1 MTGKVILIAVWVIAI
16 AAFFVAPRSTPSQ
29 ALRFLFWIMAIVHTA
44 QFIIFLPK
52 MLAAPGSFVGHLV
65 KTMLFGYLHVRK
77 VI

>member
-1 MTGKVILIAVWVIAI
+1 MTGKVILIIVWLCTI

-29 ALRFLFWIMAIVHTA
+29 VLRFVFWIMAIVHTA

-65 KTMLFGYLHVRK
+65 RTILFGYLHVRK